1 VQNRVPDVDPTRR
14 ESSLGCRAA
23 VTNEVYRA
31 MKYMMMIAGEERG
44 REGLGA
50 EDLKAAYD
58 TVDEW
63 WNAHVAAGR
72 IVAGHQLEP
81 AATATTVRTAPG
93 AKASITDGPFV
104 EGKEMVGGYAILD
117 VPDLDGAI
125 AVATSWPLEAAL
137 ELRPVIRRHE
147 G

>member
-1 VQNRVPDVDPTRR
+1 
-14 ESSLGCRAA
+14 
-23 VTNEVYRA
+23 
-31 MKYMMMIAGEERG
+31 MKYMMMIAGEEG
-44 REGLGA
+44 SREGLSD

-63 WNAHVAAGR
+63 WNAHAAAGR

-81 AATATTVRTAPG
+81 SATATTIRTARG
-93 AKASITDGPFV
+93 TKASITDGPFV

-117 VPDLDGAI
+117 VPDLDAAI
-125 AVATSWPLEAAL
+125 ALAAGWPLDGVL
-137 ELRPVIRRHE
+137 ELRPVVRRHE